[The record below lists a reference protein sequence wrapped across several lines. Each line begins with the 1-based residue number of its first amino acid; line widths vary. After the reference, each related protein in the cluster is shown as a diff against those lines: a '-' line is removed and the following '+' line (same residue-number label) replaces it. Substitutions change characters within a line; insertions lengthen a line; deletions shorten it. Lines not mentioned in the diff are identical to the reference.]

1 MPFQRELIVTD
12 WLYIISLAIL
22 CSSLCY
28 VIYFSLV
35 VEVGATRA
43 ISVEFMVT
51 VIAVLIGGIYLKE
64 LITPIQLLG
73 E

>member
-1 MPFQRELIVTD
+1 
-12 WLYIISLAIL
+12 
-22 CSSLCY
+22 CY

-51 VIAVLIGGIYLKE
+51 VIAVLIGAIYLKE

-73 E
+73 GVMVLIGCSLILELVGGSKKSAKLIE